1 MLFAYVSHSFS
12 GHLRLCG
19 LSLHYSASKRL
30 YENPGFHSS
39 CHSGDSSFRMVGAFV
54 YQCNTL
60 DLTRINQLTGVY
72 ANLTIELYRTLD
84 SNFFRVYGAFYSVV
98 TLILWIGVSTRTVML
113 VKNRRI
119 FEAPCLEDM
128 DNLMYDFKKRSGRRN
143 KETDESRSRSSGR
156 GSDAKV

>member
-1 MLFAYVSHSFS
+1 
-12 GHLRLCG
+12 
-19 LSLHYSASKRL
+19 
-30 YENPGFHSS
+30 
-39 CHSGDSSFRMVGAFV
+39 MVGAFV